1 MNFVVFLISAIF
13 LVVKVESNLSVGI
26 FALPVWES
34 ARFDLDEAAGLMLV
48 PPGDAFPPLL
58 FRAARCSP
66 TQGHSSPPSPPS
78 LSLSVRNSWLTD
90 LCYHSHCVF
99 VYVSFISLSLLSAPS
114 LSFSHCLLVLS
125 ISLSLSL
132 FLYHRLCKVQLW
144 VGESDLQTRWQE
156 DAFSEYALLGSLC
169 VTLFLLSL
177 SYNVIWLVLILPS
190 LLIGW
195 SSQTLCYKS

>member
-1 MNFVVFLISAIF
+1 
-13 LVVKVESNLSVGI
+13 
-26 FALPVWES
+26 
-34 ARFDLDEAAGLMLV
+34 MLV

-58 FRAARCSP
+58 FRTARRSP
-66 TQGHSSPPSPPS
+66 TQGHSSPPS

-99 VYVSFISLSLLSAPS
+99 VYVSFLSLSLLSALSIS
-114 LSFSHCLLVLS
+114 LSLSLCLPLFHL
-125 ISLSLSL
+125 SLSLSL

-177 SYNVIWLVLILPS
+177 SYNVMWLVLDSAKPSDWPIISDIVSWILKTTS
-190 LLIGW
+190 LNSYRSYPIMH
-195 SSQTLCYKS
+195 

>member
-1 MNFVVFLISAIF
+1 MSFVVFRISAIF
-13 LVVKVESNLSVGI
+13 LVVKVESNLSVEI

-125 ISLSLSL
+125 ISLFLFPSFCTTGCVKFSCGSERVTFKPGGRRTRFLSTPCL
-132 FLYHRLCKVQLW
+132 
-144 VGESDLQTRWQE
+144 
-156 DAFSEYALLGSLC
+156 ALC
-169 VTLFLLSL
+169 V
-177 SYNVIWLVLILPS
+177 
-190 LLIGW
+190 
-195 SSQTLCYKS
+195 